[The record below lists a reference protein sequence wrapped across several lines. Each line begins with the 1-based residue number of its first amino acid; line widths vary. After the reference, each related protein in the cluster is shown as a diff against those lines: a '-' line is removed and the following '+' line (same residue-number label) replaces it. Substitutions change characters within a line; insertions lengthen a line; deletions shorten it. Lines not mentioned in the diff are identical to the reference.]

1 MIGIVGFMSG
11 GKSYY
16 AVEKILD
23 LLLQNHTVVTNI
35 SLNCQAVTSYL
46 QVPCVLWK
54 RLYYY
59 LSDDPDY
66 LNAGHYHVIDL
77 RDYEHYPCGSPRGS
91 ATYDADMVYVFL
103 DEASSVFDSM
113 VHASDSGIVKVA
125 TWARH
130 TRKRGIEVV
139 LLMQFPSE
147 LNKRLRVH
155 IVEYVHCNNS
165 NNIKLPV
172 VGLGLPAVL
181 RNMSIRQRYASD
193 LVTPIGDA
201 SWVRFRPS
209 VYRCYNTAQIVVG
222 SSMALMP
229 HSTIDFSSRNFKL
242 ALTRLYLLL
251 AISFVF
257 SLVFMGVLWLR

>member
-23 LLLQNHTVVTNI
+23 LLLQNHTIVTNI
-35 SLNCQAVTSYL
+35 VLNCQAVTQYL

-54 RLYYY
+54 RLYYH
-59 LSDDPDY
+59 LSDDAEY
-66 LNAGHYHVIDL
+66 LSQGHYHAIDL
-77 RDYEHYPCGSPRGS
+77 RDYENYPCGSPRGS
-91 ATYDADMVYVFL
+91 STYDADMVYVFL

-113 VHASDSGIVKVA
+113 VHASDSSIVKVA

-165 NNIKLPV
+165 GQQQV
-172 VGLGLPAVL
+172 A
-181 RNMSIRQRYASD
+181 
-193 LVTPIGDA
+193 
-201 SWVRFRPS
+201 
-209 VYRCYNTAQIVVG
+209 
-222 SSMALMP
+222 
-229 HSTIDFSSRNFKL
+229 
-242 ALTRLYLLL
+242 
-251 AISFVF
+251 
-257 SLVFMGVLWLR
+257 

>member
-1 MIGIVGFMSG
+1 MVGIVGFMSG

-23 LLLQNHTVVTNI
+23 LMSMNHTIVSNI
-35 SLNCQAVTSYL
+35 TLNCRAVTSYL
-46 QVPCVLWK
+46 QVPCVQWK
-54 RLYYY
+54 QLYYF
-59 LSDDPDY
+59 LSDDDKQ
-66 LNAGHYHVIDL
+66 LREGGYHLLDL
-77 RDYEHYPCGSPRGS
+77 RNYDDYPCGSPRGS
-91 ATYDADMVYVFL
+91 ATYDRDMVYVFL

-113 VHASDSGIVKVA
+113 VNAHDSNIVKVA
-125 TWARH
+125 AWARH

-165 NNIKLPV
+165 NNIRIPV
-172 VGLGLPAVL
+172 VGTGLPGML

-201 SWVRFRPS
+201 SWVRFRPE
-209 VYRCYNTAQIVVG
+209 VYRCYNTSQIVVG
-222 SSMALMP
+222 GNVSLVP
-229 HSTIDFSSRNFKL
+229 HKKIDFSSRDEAILRTKVLYSAAFCIFVSL
-242 ALTRLYLLL
+242 ALLVYVLYL
-251 AISFVF
+251 
-257 SLVFMGVLWLR
+257 